1 VKDRLTVEA
10 LLGPAGVL
18 SEVLPGY
25 ESRPQQLAMAQAV
38 ERCFAEHG
46 YLLAEAGTGTGK
58 TFAYLVPAV
67 LARRKVVIST
77 ATKTLQEQIFL
88 KDIPILK
95 QQVGMQF
102 EAAYLKGR
110 NNYLCLHRLEA
121 MSQQPEFAIRE
132 EAKYWPHI
140 QQWAAQTEVG
150 DRAELDLPDSFSAW
164 RELSTTP
171 ETCLGTVC
179 PQHEPCF
186 VTRSRRWAEQ
196 ADLVVVNHHLFFADL
211 AIRSSQ
217 GARGEG
223 VLPHYDAV
231 VFDEAHALEEV
242 ATDYFGRQI
251 SNRRME
257 ELASDAIRAD
267 RSDDR
272 KVGAISAA
280 ANRIRDLSEALFH
293 AIPDALS
300 LPSGDGS
307 YRLEAKS
314 LEPLDHHFDAL
325 LQSLNAV
332 GALGSS
338 SEQPELV
345 SVSRRGAELASDLEF
360 IWKAHAADHVYWV
373 ERRGRGVFLR
383 AAPID
388 IGGELRRR
396 LYPSVDPLVFTSA
409 NLTVAGRFDYFS
421 GRIGLSEDQPPLSPL
436 AKVSVDSASDF
447 RSQAALY
454 VPARLPNPNALD
466 FPRAVADEIVRLVQ
480 ITGGCAFAL
489 FTSLR
494 NMAAVHQLVK
504 PRVPF
509 AVLLQGERPKSALLE
524 LFRKAPSV
532 LFAAQSFWEGVDVP
546 GNALSLVIIDRLPF
560 ASPGDPLVA
569 ARIEQLR
576 KQGGDPFSAYQ
587 LPQAAIALRQGFG
600 RLIRTQQDRG
610 IVAILDHRIRTR
622 PYGEVFL
629 DSLPPVPRFG
639 ELSSL
644 ENWFCSRGEGG
655 APGLEFPRHQKPK
668 LA

>member
-1 VKDRLTVEA
+1 MKDRLMVEG

-38 ERCFAEHG
+38 EKCFAEHG

-67 LARRKVVIST
+67 LSGRKVVIST

-95 QQVGMQF
+95 QQVGLQF

-110 NNYLCLHRLEA
+110 NNYLCLHRFEEML
-121 MSQQPEFAIRE
+121 QQPEFAIRE
-132 EAKYWPHI
+132 EAKYWPRI
-140 QQWAAQTEVG
+140 QQWAARTEVG

-179 PQHEPCF
+179 PQYEPCF

-217 GARGEG
+217 GTRGEG

-257 ELASDAIRAD
+257 DLASDAIRAD
-267 RSDDR
+267 GSGEHR
-272 KVGAISAA
+272 VGALSAV
-280 ANRIRDLSEALFH
+280 ANRIREQSEALFH
-293 AIPDALS
+293 ALPHALS

-307 YRLEAKS
+307 YRLEAKN
-314 LEPLDHHFDAL
+314 LEPLDGHFDAL
-325 LQSLNAV
+325 LQSLTAA

-338 SEQPELV
+338 SDQPELIA
-345 SVSRRGAELASDLEF
+345 VSRRAVELAADLEF
-360 IWKAHAADHVYWV
+360 IWKARAMDHVYWV

-396 LYPSVDPLVFTSA
+396 LYPSVDTLVFTSA
-409 NLTVAGRFDYFS
+409 TLTVSGRFDYFS
-421 GRIGLSEDQPPLSPL
+421 RRIGLSEDQPPLSPL
-436 AKVSVDSASDF
+436 ARISVDSPFDF
-447 RSQAALY
+447 RRQAALY
-454 VPARLPNPNALD
+454 VPARLPDPNSPE

-480 ITGGCAFAL
+480 ITGGRAFAL

-509 AVLLQGERPKSALLE
+509 TVLLQGERPKSALLE
-524 LFRKAPSV
+524 LFRQGPSV

-576 KQGGDPFSAYQ
+576 KQGEDPFSAYQ

-610 IVAILDHRIRTR
+610 VVAILDHRIRTR
-622 PYGEVFL
+622 PYGTVFL

-644 ENWFCSRGEGG
+644 ENWFVREGN
-655 APGLEFPRHQKPK
+655 AARP
-668 LA
+668 A